1 MYPFEAISMRR
12 KLGGGAFGDVFEVL
26 VGGDM
31 VAAMKVSSDAAVDA
45 GALDHERALLESL
58 PPHANVVTVWGLC
71 TDAPDGKL
79 RVIMELCQP
88 GSVKDFIRSAATDG
102 CVLVWC
108 AWLST
113 VWLFLS
119 IAAPLVSGIPVSGC
133 VISGQCTSG
142 L

>member
-88 GSVKDFIRSAATDG
+88 HLHSSGIVHRDFRADN
-102 CVLVWC
+102 L
-108 AWLST
+108 
-113 VWLFLS
+113 
-119 IAAPLVSGIPVSGC
+119 LVSSRDPLCVKVTDFGIAHAMSGAWYTVAWTVDAC
-133 VISGQCTSG
+133 A
-142 L
+142 